1 MTPAGP
7 GLEAAPFRGRQQPDA
22 IPDIPRGGNSR
33 MLDRQDIL
41 TKAAEYRRNAQAC
54 EKLARTTTIYPAIGQ
69 QLRDLAEQWRVL
81 AGRVESITR
90 LD

>member
-1 MTPAGP
+1 
-7 GLEAAPFRGRQQPDA
+7 
-22 IPDIPRGGNSR
+22 
-33 MLDRQDIL
+33 MLDRKDIL

-54 EKLARTTTIYPAIGQ
+54 EKLATTTIYPAIGQ

>member
-1 MTPAGP
+1 
-7 GLEAAPFRGRQQPDA
+7 
-22 IPDIPRGGNSR
+22 